1 MNLADFA
8 RLAATE
14 GLKTVQGTT
23 GNFSARQLELVLQR
37 SGPIWCA
44 GRWDGVPH
52 IVVLTGVDDKS
63 VYVNDPNPSRRQRVE
78 TLGWFNTRLDRV
90 ANCMMYMPA

>member
-1 MNLADFA
+1 M
-8 RLAATE
+8 
-14 GLKTVQGTT
+14 
-23 GNFSARQLELVLQR
+23 QR

-63 VYVNDPNPSRRQRVE
+63 VYINDPNPSRRQRVE
-78 TLGWFNTRLDRV
+78 TLSWFNSKLDRV
-90 ANCMMYMPA
+90 PNRMMYMPA